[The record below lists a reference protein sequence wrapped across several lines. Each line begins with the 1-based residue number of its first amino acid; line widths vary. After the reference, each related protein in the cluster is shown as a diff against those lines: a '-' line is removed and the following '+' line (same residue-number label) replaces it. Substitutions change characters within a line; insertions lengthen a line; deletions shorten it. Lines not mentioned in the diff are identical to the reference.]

1 MWDRLKAPF
10 QRDLSLSPGPL
21 GLSSSDDAPNILG
34 VMLRSIPVFDVKILV
49 KDEVLWHES

>member
-10 QRDLSLSPGPL
+10 QRDLSLSP
-21 GLSSSDDAPNILG
+21 LSSSDDAPNILG